1 MKNILLTLLLSIT
14 LLFALSAQE
23 AIMTTGGNAVGSGG
37 SASFSIGQVL
47 YTTHADAEGS
57 IAQGVQQ
64 AFEFSTFTGTDE
76 TTTGTDISVF
86 PNPANDYLILE
97 VADFENKQLQY
108 QLLDINGRIL
118 ADQIVTAHQVSITTT
133 LLIPGTYFL
142 KIMADKAEIKTFKI
156 VKL

>member
-1 MKNILLTLLLSIT
+1 
-14 LLFALSAQE
+14 
-23 AIMTTGGNAVGSGG
+23 MTTGGNAVGSGG